1 MDIDPH
7 CNDPLLEREKRSCGR
22 REAGGEQAGD
32 LIKQKEGTSGTVG
45 VAMLDVFPRT
55 TFS

>member
-45 VAMLDVFPRT
+45 VTMLDVFPRT